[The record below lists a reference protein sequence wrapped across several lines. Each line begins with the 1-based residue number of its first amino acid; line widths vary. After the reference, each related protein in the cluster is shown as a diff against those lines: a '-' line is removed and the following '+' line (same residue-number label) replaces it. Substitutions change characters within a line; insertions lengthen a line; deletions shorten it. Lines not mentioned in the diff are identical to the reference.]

1 MHSVYGARRSRH
13 SVDHPSLDF
22 ADVRAS
28 SNALQ
33 HAINQTEALHE
44 LHQDNE
50 VLCRKCLATRRRAKD
65 LDRQLADAANAA
77 SPYVL
82 FCQHKYDVERLDNSP
97 ELEACRL
104 RYRDLELRYDE
115 AVSQF
120 RGRISTLEAQLI
132 AASYFG
138 VIVPPDTAR
147 RIADLESQLARSHSD
162 LQVERDRRAS
172 LTSELRES
180 ATSPKAAQAEVDR
193 LEAAIERK
201 TRRFRALRESYG
213 RRLKVAD
220 NTIAAHSV
228 EIARLQGRVSTLDQE
243 LQQASQ
249 RVRAAI
255 SQCGQARAER
265 SATQDR
271 VSAARDTVARLE
283 RRINQVERSQMSR
296 QVLET
301 ALATLRQ
308 ERYRLVVQKDELLSE
323 LGERLGEITGLRAE
337 RDQAQKRL
345 SNIAALLPS
354 DPSRKRARTES
365 SSPARSTRSSKTAR
379 STLGSFPASAST
391 QGPVP
396 GSSIE
401 VLSTVAASQSAGA
414 SPSSAAHDVASP
426 MTPPRSKTSQCRFRF
441 LRWPSRSAC
450 SIHPIVQAA
459 RQRSSSTRGL
469 DSDTAESGSD
479 SSESNAELADLP
491 STRVPRTEW
500 IPGYRDRCVF
510 HGHDVVPWSAQ
521 DIRQTSIVEMDVDLL
536 FHRFAKPMERLFP
549 LRDPTPQLEEWRDDL
564 MDESNIRD
572 LIESAP
578 WEVLAPR
585 RRASRYLEAF
595 YTDRKQ
601 RRSRPGDRWKSFL
614 QQVFIG
620 MLRGYCDLDLLLDQL
635 FLHFPRQ
642 GEVGAWYPGIEDG
655 ADPADLLETLIITDT
670 SDQ

>member
-82 FCQHKYDVERLDNSP
+82 FCQHKSVWITPP

-120 RGRISTLEAQLI
+120 QGRISTLEAQLI
-132 AASYFG
+132 AASSFG

-243 LQQASQ
+243 LQQVSQ

-296 QVLET
+296 QDLET

-308 ERYRLVVQKDELLSE
+308 ERDRLVVQKDELLSE

-426 MTPPRSKTSQCRFRF
+426 MTPPRSKRASVAFDSSAGPPDRPARSIQSSKLPARGS
-441 LRWPSRSAC
+441 SRGALSPPAE
-450 SIHPIVQAA
+450 SESGASSDGDDSLSN
-459 RQRSSSTRGL
+459 RSSSTRGL

-479 SSESNAELADLP
+479 SSASNAELADLP

-578 WEVLAPR
+578 WEVLA
-585 RRASRYLEAF
+585 
-595 YTDRKQ
+595 
-601 RRSRPGDRWKSFL
+601 
-614 QQVFIG
+614 
-620 MLRGYCDLDLLLDQL
+620 LR
-635 FLHFPRQ
+635 
-642 GEVGAWYPGIEDG
+642 V
-655 ADPADLLETLIITDT
+655 DPLTF
-670 SDQ
+670 